1 MERTKEDI
9 KKLSIL
15 EVANSLGMELRKS
28 GRKEYYWTVHDSLK
42 INPEKNFYNWYS
54 KGIYGDVISLVQ
66 EIKKVS
72 YKEAYQYLKYLN
84 VKEIDIEK
92 IKKQKEQEQE
102 KKFYYALGKYKTEF
116 TEARKYLKEHRSLS
130 DETID
135 FFLSKNLLDQ
145 VTRTIDN
152 YSEPVIVFK
161 YLNEKKEIVG
171 GSLQGI
177 KENKEK
183 YHKKGYLKQI
193 MYGSK
198 TTEGFNIE
206 IGKANKIIIF
216 EAPIDLMSYYEL
228 KKDWLKDVKLI
239 AMDGLKEGVID
250 RHYAQ
255 VVLPKLKE
263 FTKETTKGVLKILAN
278 ETKFFQ
284 EKENVENLLK
294 VAVDNDEAGRK
305 FIERLKEE
313 KIKFKTDLPPLGKA
327 EKTDWN
333 DILKIKKIK
342 EKGEKQMTEEIKQ
355 QEFQNMLLDKFK
367 MLEEKITDLEKE
379 NKELKK
385 EVINL
390 KTKAIP
396 KKEVKEEVEE
406 EKTTLE
412 NTQKELEKTN
422 LTEKEKPLNSKDYWT
437 VEFNETSK
445 SVPSYVGKIVNK
457 ELIDEIKELDEQ
469 IHLHNET
476 VGKDEYGKIT
486 DEYEGYSKFYFDH
499 VENGKVTEHLRI
511 DIGDGE
517 KENEKVFQYLYEQVE
532 KVKEKQNQGQ
542 EIKEEKRTW
551 KNRQDYIKE
560 QKEKGTWKNR
570 QEYIKEQKE
579 KFIKEYEEG
588 LKMINSPEN
597 LKKMLD
603 MKNHLNSFA
612 TGEGKKRKY
621 STNNILSLLGQA
633 KERGIEIEGIL
644 TIKDWN
650 KLGRMVKTG
659 EKAFYISQPITE
671 KKLDEQGNIIKN
683 EKGKIE
689 YEIKGFKRCKVFTL
703 SQTTG
708 EQIIHKVKE
717 VKPGK
722 LDYIN
727 IFSAVKEIV
736 KEKGIGITFSSNL
749 NLLLGKQKEAGSI
762 EGVFLPERNLIV
774 IQKGLTLTKTIKTLF
789 HETVHAL
796 NHAENKCKFG
806 DEIYKKQE
814 LEAESIAYLLSKH
827 YGIDSQEYSFNYI
840 KGYLQDKENLL
851 ELKEVLDNIIKISD
865 KLQNKIDSTLEKIK
879 IKEKNKNSLEQRIEK
894 YQKQEIMGK
903 QKTQQKEITMN
914 M

>member
-28 GRKEYYWTVHDSLK
+28 GRKEYYWTLHDSLK

-54 KGIYGDVISLVQ
+54 KGTYGDVISLVQ

-92 IKKQKEQEQE
+92 QKLQKEQEQE

-116 TEARKYLKEHRSLS
+116 TEARKYLKEQRSLS

-177 KENKEK
+177 KQNKEK

-198 TTEGFNIE
+198 TVEGFNVE
-206 IGKANKIIIF
+206 IGEPNKLIIF

-228 KKDWLKDVKLI
+228 KKDQLKDVKLV
-239 AMDGLKEGVID
+239 AMDGLKQEVIE

-255 VVLPKLKE
+255 IVLEKPKE
-263 FTKETTKGVLKILAN
+263 FTRENTQGLFKILAN

-305 FIERLKEE
+305 FVERLKKE
-313 KIKFKTDLPPLGKA
+313 KIKFKTDLPPLEKE

-333 DILKIKKIK
+333 DILKLKKK
-342 EKGEKQMTEEIKQ
+342 EKNKMTEEIKQ

-379 NKELKK
+379 NKDLKK

-396 KKEVKEEVEE
+396 KKEVKE
-406 EKTTLE
+406 
-412 NTQKELEKTN
+412 
-422 LTEKEKPLNSKDYWT
+422 KP
-437 VEFNETSK
+437 
-445 SVPSYVGKIVNK
+445 
-457 ELIDEIKELDEQ
+457 
-469 IHLHNET
+469 H
-476 VGKDEYGKIT
+476 
-486 DEYEGYSKFYFDH
+486 
-499 VENGKVTEHLRI
+499 
-511 DIGDGE
+511 
-517 KENEKVFQYLYEQVE
+517 
-532 KVKEKQNQGQ
+532 QGQ

-551 KNRQDYIKE
+551 ENRQEYIKE

-612 TGEGKKRKY
+612 TGEGKKRRY

-650 KLGRMVKTG
+650 KLGRMVKKG
-659 EKAFYISQPITE
+659 EKAFYISQPVTD
-671 KKLDEQGNIIKN
+671 KKLDEQGNVIKN

-774 IQKGLTLTKTIKTLF
+774 IQKGLTLPKTIKTIF
-789 HETVHAL
+789 HETAHAL

-814 LEAESIAYLLSKH
+814 LEAESVAYLLSKH
-827 YGIDSQEYSFNYI
+827 YGIDSQEYSFNYL

-903 QKTQQKEITMN
+903 QKDKKQEITMK
-914 M
+914 MQ

>member
-28 GRKEYYWTVHDSLK
+28 GRKEYYWTLHDSLK

-54 KGIYGDVISLVQ
+54 KGTYGDVISLVQ

-92 IKKQKEQEQE
+92 QKLQKEQEQE

-116 TEARKYLKEHRSLS
+116 TEARKYLKEQRSLS

-177 KENKEK
+177 KQNKEK

-305 FIERLKEE
+305 FVERLKKE
-313 KIKFKTDLPPLGKA
+313 KIKFKTDLPPLEKE

-333 DILKIKKIK
+333 DILKIKKK
-342 EKGEKQMTEEIKQ
+342 EKNKMTEEIKQ

-379 NKELKK
+379 NKDLKK

-412 NTQKELEKTN
+412 NTQKELEKTSIS
-422 LTEKEKPLNSKDYWT
+422 EKEKSLNLKDYWT

-457 ELIDEIKELDEQ
+457 ELIDEIKELDKQ
-469 IHLHNET
+469 IHLNNET
-476 VGKDEYGKIT
+476 VGKNKFGNIT

-499 VENGKVTEHLRI
+499 IENGKVTENLRV
-511 DIGDGE
+511 DIGYGE

-551 KNRQDYIKE
+551 KNRQEYIKE

-633 KERGIEIEGIL
+633 KERGKEIEGIL

-650 KLGRMVKTG
+650 KLGRMVKKG

-774 IQKGLTLTKTIKTLF
+774 IQKGLTLPKTIKTIF
-789 HETVHAL
+789 HETAHAL

-851 ELKEVLDNIIKISD
+851 ELKEVLDNIIKTSD

-903 QKTQQKEITMN
+903 QKDKKQEITMK
-914 M
+914 MQ

>member
-84 VKEIDIEK
+84 VKEIDI
-92 IKKQKEQEQE
+92 KKTKKEKEQEQE

-116 TEARKYLKEHRSLS
+116 TEARKYLKEQRSLS

-198 TTEGFNIE
+198 TVEGFNIE
-206 IGKANKIIIF
+206 IGKANKLIIF

-228 KKDWLKDVKLI
+228 KKDQLKDVKLV
-239 AMDGLKEGVID
+239 AMDGLKQEVIE

-255 VVLPKLKE
+255 LVLKKPKE
-263 FTKETTKGVLKILAN
+263 FTRENTQGLFKILAN

-284 EKENVENLLK
+284 EKENVENLLTI
-294 VAVDNDEAGRK
+294 AVDNDEAGRK
-305 FIERLKEE
+305 FVERLKKE
-313 KIKFKTDLPPLGKA
+313 KIKFKTDLPPQGKA

-333 DILKIKKIK
+333 DILKTKK
-342 EKGEKQMTEEIKQ
+342 KGEKKMTE
-355 QEFQNMLLDKFK
+355 
-367 MLEEKITDLEKE
+367 
-379 NKELKK
+379 
-385 EVINL
+385 
-390 KTKAIP
+390 
-396 KKEVKEEVEE
+396 
-406 EKTTLE
+406 
-412 NTQKELEKTN
+412 
-422 LTEKEKPLNSKDYWT
+422 
-437 VEFNETSK
+437 
-445 SVPSYVGKIVNK
+445 
-457 ELIDEIKELDEQ
+457 
-469 IHLHNET
+469 
-476 VGKDEYGKIT
+476 
-486 DEYEGYSKFYFDH
+486 
-499 VENGKVTEHLRI
+499 
-511 DIGDGE
+511 
-517 KENEKVFQYLYEQVE
+517 
-532 KVKEKQNQGQ
+532 
-542 EIKEEKRTW
+542 
-551 KNRQDYIKE
+551 E
-560 QKEKGTWKNR
+560 QKEKRTWKNR
-570 QEYIKEQKE
+570 QEYIKEQKAKGTWKNRQE
-579 KFIKEYEEG
+579 YAKEQKENFMKEYEEG

-597 LKKMLD
+597 FKKFLD
-603 MKNHLNSFA
+603 VQNHINSFV

-621 STNNILSLLGQA
+621 STNNILSLLNQA
-633 KERGIEIEGIL
+633 EKRNMKIIGIL
-644 TIKDWN
+644 TMRDWN
-650 KLGRMVKTG
+650 ELGRTVKKG
-659 EKAFYISQPITE
+659 EKAFQISCPIIE
-671 KKLDEQGNIIKN
+671 KKLDEKGEVVKNSQGKPV
-683 EKGKIE
+683 EVL
-689 YEIKGFKRCKVFTL
+689 KGFKKYNVFTL

-708 EQIIHKVKE
+708 KDLLYEVKE
-717 VKPGK
+717 AKEI
-722 LDYIN
+722 DYVN
-727 IFSAVKEIV
+727 IYKSVKEIV
-736 KEKGIGITFSSNL
+736 KEKGIDIKFSENLNMVVGTPKGEVGITD
-749 NLLLGKQKEAGSI
+749 
-762 EGVFLPERNLIV
+762 GVFLPKNNLIML
-774 IQKGLTLTKTIKTLF
+774 QKGLTLPKAIKTLF

-806 DEIYKKQE
+806 DKLYIQQE
-814 LEAESIAYLLSKH
+814 VEAESVAYLLSKH
-827 YGIDSQEYSFNYI
+827 YGIDSKEHSFNYI
-840 KGYLQDKENLL
+840 EGYLNDKENLV
-851 ELKEVLDNIIKISD
+851 ELKERLDNIIKISD
-865 KLQNKIDSTLEKIK
+865 NLKNKIDSTLEKIK

-903 QKTQQKEITMN
+903 QKTQQKEITMK
-914 M
+914 MQ

>member
-15 EVANSLGMELRKS
+15 EVAKSLDMELRKS
-28 GRKEYYWTVHDSLK
+28 GRKEYYWTLHDSLK
-42 INPEKNFYNWYS
+42 LNTEKNFYNWYS

-66 EIKKVS
+66 EIKQVS

-92 IKKQKEQEQE
+92 IKKQNQQNIQ
-102 KKFYYALGKYKTEF
+102 KKFYYVLGKYKTEF
-116 TEARKYLKEHRSLS
+116 TEARKYLKEQRSLS

-177 KENKEK
+177 KQNKEK

-198 TTEGFNIE
+198 TVEGFNIE
-206 IGKANKIIIF
+206 IGKANKLIIF

-228 KKDWLKDVKLI
+228 KKDQLKDVKLI
-239 AMDGLKEGVID
+239 AMEGLKQEVIE

-255 VVLPKLKE
+255 AILKKPKE
-263 FTKETTKGVLKILAN
+263 FTRENTQGLFKILAN

-305 FIERLKEE
+305 FVERLKKE
-313 KIKFKTDLPPLGKA
+313 KIKFKTDLPPLEKE

-333 DILKIKKIK
+333 DILKLKKK
-342 EKGEKQMTEEIKQ
+342 EKNKMTEEIKQ

-379 NKELKK
+379 NKDLKK

-422 LTEKEKPLNSKDYWT
+422 LTEKEKSLNLKDYWT

-457 ELIDEIKELDEQ
+457 ELIDEIKELDKQ
-469 IHLHNET
+469 IHLNNET
-476 VGKDEYGKIT
+476 VEKNKFGNIT
-486 DEYEGYSKFYFDH
+486 DEYEGYSKFYFEH
-499 VENGKVTEHLRI
+499 IENGKVTENLRV
-511 DIGDGE
+511 DIGYGE

-551 KNRQDYIKE
+551 KNRQEYIKE

-612 TGEGKKRKY
+612 TGEGKKRRY

-762 EGVFLPERNLIV
+762 EGVFLPKRNLIV
-774 IQKGLTLTKTIKTLF
+774 IQKGLTLPKTIKTLF
-789 HETVHAL
+789 HETAHAL

-814 LEAESIAYLLSKH
+814 LEAESVAYLLSKH
-827 YGIDSQEYSFNYI
+827 YGIDSQEYSFNYL

-903 QKTQQKEITMN
+903 QKDKKQEITMK
-914 M
+914 MQ

>member
-84 VKEIDIEK
+84 VKEIDI
-92 IKKQKEQEQE
+92 KKTKKEKEQEQE

-116 TEARKYLKEHRSLS
+116 TEARKYLKEQRSLS

-177 KENKEK
+177 KQNKEK

-239 AMDGLKEGVID
+239 AMDGLKEGVIE

-255 VVLPKLKE
+255 IVLEKPKE
-263 FTKETTKGVLKILAN
+263 FTKENTRGLFKVLVN
-278 ETKFFQ
+278 ETIFF
-284 EKENVENLLK
+284 EEGENREDLLTL
-294 VAVDNDEAGRK
+294 AVDNDEAGRK
-305 FIERLKEE
+305 FVERLKKE

-333 DILKIKKIK
+333 DILKIKKK
-342 EKGEKQMTEEIKQ
+342 EKKKMTE
-355 QEFQNMLLDKFK
+355 
-367 MLEEKITDLEKE
+367 
-379 NKELKK
+379 
-385 EVINL
+385 
-390 KTKAIP
+390 
-396 KKEVKEEVEE
+396 
-406 EKTTLE
+406 
-412 NTQKELEKTN
+412 
-422 LTEKEKPLNSKDYWT
+422 
-437 VEFNETSK
+437 
-445 SVPSYVGKIVNK
+445 
-457 ELIDEIKELDEQ
+457 
-469 IHLHNET
+469 
-476 VGKDEYGKIT
+476 
-486 DEYEGYSKFYFDH
+486 
-499 VENGKVTEHLRI
+499 
-511 DIGDGE
+511 
-517 KENEKVFQYLYEQVE
+517 
-532 KVKEKQNQGQ
+532 
-542 EIKEEKRTW
+542 
-551 KNRQDYIKE
+551 E
-560 QKEKGTWKNR
+560 QKEKRTWKNR
-570 QEYIKEQKE
+570 QEYIKEQKAKGTWKNRQE
-579 KFIKEYEEG
+579 YAKEQKENFMKEYEEG

-597 LKKMLD
+597 FKKFLD
-603 MKNHLNSFA
+603 VQNHINSFV

-621 STNNILSLLGQA
+621 STNNILSLLNQA
-633 KERGIEIEGIL
+633 EKRNMKIIGIL
-644 TIKDWN
+644 TMRDWN
-650 KLGRMVKTG
+650 ELGRTVKKG
-659 EKAFYISQPITE
+659 EKAFQISCPIIE
-671 KKLDEQGNIIKN
+671 KKLDEKGEVVKNSQGKPV
-683 EKGKIE
+683 EVL
-689 YEIKGFKRCKVFTL
+689 KGFKKYNVFTL

-708 EQIIHKVKE
+708 KDLLYEVKE
-717 VKPGK
+717 AKEI
-722 LDYIN
+722 DYVN
-727 IFSAVKEIV
+727 IYKSVKEIV
-736 KEKGIGITFSSNL
+736 KEKGIDIKFSENLNMVVGTPKGEVGITD
-749 NLLLGKQKEAGSI
+749 
-762 EGVFLPERNLIV
+762 GVFLPKNNLIML
-774 IQKGLTLTKTIKTLF
+774 QKGLTLPKAIKTLF

-806 DEIYKKQE
+806 DKLYIQQE
-814 LEAESIAYLLSKH
+814 VEAESVAYLLSKH
-827 YGIDSQEYSFNYI
+827 YGIDSKEYSFNYI
-840 KGYLQDKENLL
+840 EGYLNDKENLV
-851 ELKEVLDNIIKISD
+851 ELKERLDNIIKISD
-865 KLQNKIDSTLEKIK
+865 NLKNKIDSTLEKIK
-879 IKEKNKNSLEQRIEK
+879 IKEKNKNLLEDKIEK
-894 YQKQEIMGK
+894 YQKEVKLAKKIK
-903 QKTQQKEITMN
+903 KVEEKTMKM
-914 M
+914 

>member
-15 EVANSLGMELRKS
+15 EVAKSLGMELRKS

-54 KGIYGDVISLVQ
+54 KGTYGDVISLVQ

-92 IKKQKEQEQE
+92 LKMQNQQEQE

-116 TEARKYLKEHRSLS
+116 TEARKYLKEQRSLS

-145 VTRTIDN
+145 VKRTVDN

-161 YLNEKKEIVG
+161 YLNGKKEMVG
-171 GSLQGI
+171 GSLQGT

-183 YHKKGYLKQI
+183 YDKKGYLKQI

-198 TTEGFNIE
+198 TVEGFNVE
-206 IGKANKIIIF
+206 IGEANKLIIF

-228 KKDWLKDVKLI
+228 KKDQLKDVKLV
-239 AMDGLKEGVID
+239 AMDGLKQEVIE

-255 VVLPKLKE
+255 IVLEKPKE
-263 FTKETTKGVLKILAN
+263 FTKENTRGLFKVLVN
-278 ETKFFQ
+278 ETIFF
-284 EKENVENLLK
+284 EEGKNREDLLTL
-294 VAVDNDEAGRK
+294 AVDNDEAGRK

-333 DILKIKKIK
+333 DILKIKKK
-342 EKGEKQMTEEIKQ
+342 EKKKMTEEIKQ

-367 MLEEKITDLEKE
+367 MLEEEITNLKKE

-412 NTQKELEKTN
+412 NIQKELEKTSIS
-422 LTEKEKPLNSKDYWT
+422 EKEKSLNLKDYWT

-457 ELIDEIKELDEQ
+457 ELIDEIKELDKQ
-469 IHLHNET
+469 IHLNNET
-476 VGKDEYGKIT
+476 VEKNKFGNIT
-486 DEYEGYSKFYFDH
+486 DEYEGYSKFYFEH
-499 VENGKVTEHLRI
+499 IENGKVTENLRV
-511 DIGDGE
+511 DIGYGE

-551 KNRQDYIKE
+551 ENRQEYIKE

-612 TGEGKKRKY
+612 TGEGKKRRY

-650 KLGRMVKTG
+650 KLGRMVKKG
-659 EKAFYISQPITE
+659 EKAFYISQPVTD
-671 KKLDEQGNIIKN
+671 KKLDEQGNVIKN

-774 IQKGLTLTKTIKTLF
+774 IQKGLTLPKTIKTLF
-789 HETVHAL
+789 HETAHAL
-796 NHAENKCKFG
+796 NHAENECKFG

-814 LEAESIAYLLSKH
+814 LEAESVAYLLSKH
-827 YGIDSQEYSFNYI
+827 YGVDSKEYSFNYI
-840 KGYLQDKENLL
+840 KGYLQDKENLT
-851 ELKEVLDNIIKISD
+851 ELKEVLDNIIKTSD

-879 IKEKNKNSLEQRIEK
+879 IKEKNKNSLEERIEK